1 MSTRA
6 CVRRNASVINQGDHG
21 MSDIRSN
28 ETSEAGLEVFSGV
41 HRGAKIRL
49 GDRPWHLVG
58 AADDCDV
65 VLRDA
70 GVRAHHLLVSHE
82 AGAWTLRA
90 LDAALHVDGRELA
103 AGNSMAVADAVCCRI
118 AGVSLTF
125 GQDGSP
131 AWARAVAEA
140 KAQAEAEAAL
150 HEAPPAEAEPVAA
163 LDPSSDSS
171 IAPSDAPDASPAP
184 IEAAARQ
191 QPRRAWRR
199 FAYAGGI
206 GLVIAMTS
214 AFGWVVHTQAPQGRD
229 AKAGVERV
237 IASLGLTEV
246 KIEQGQNG
254 HLSLQGTVAN
264 EASRSS
270 LQRSLKEAGL
280 EPTLDIVTG
289 DRLALS
295 VQDSF
300 RQRGLPVDARYAG
313 GGKVVVTGAAP
324 SPQAEQ
330 VIRDV
335 LAKTPSVVTIELGQ
349 AVAAAAPEKA
359 GTAPAPIQNVAAV
372 AAPAATAA
380 RDPKRVVAVVGGERP
395 YLLTQDGARY
405 LTGAMLPDGSLIESV
420 DGHAVTFLRNGNHV
434 QVDF

>member
-1 MSTRA
+1 
-6 CVRRNASVINQGDHG
+6 
-21 MSDIRSN
+21 MSDTRPN
-28 ETSEAGLEVFSGV
+28 EALDACLEVISGI
-41 HRGAKIRL
+41 HRGAKVRL
-49 GDRPWHLVG
+49 GERPWYLVG

-70 GVRAHHLLVSHE
+70 GVRAHHLLVSRESHE

-90 LDAALHVDGRELA
+90 LDAALHVDDRELA

-150 HEAPPAEAEPVAA
+150 HQAPPAEAEAEPVVAQ
-163 LDPSSDSS
+163 DPSSDSS

-214 AFGWVVHTQAPQGRD
+214 AFGWVVHSQAPQGRD
-229 AKAGVERV
+229 AKAGVERIV
-237 IASLGLTEV
+237 ASLGLTEV

-359 GTAPAPIQNVAAV
+359 GAAPTPIQNVAAV

-405 LTGAMLPDGSLIESV
+405 LTGAMLPDGSLIEGV

-434 QVDF
+434 RVDF